1 MANEQSKKE
10 NKDTKE
16 TKGNNEN
23 MKEKFP
29 QIIVGVIAVIAIIF
43 GLFYFNNQSEQQGET
58 GEEAASEQDA
68 EAQNGEEGDVGGAQ
82 ADGEQQPTQTPISE
96 DQKEYTVQEG
106 DTLWSIAERRYGSG
120 YNYTDIIETN
130 DLQNPDDLAKGQK
143 LVLPD
148 VEAKTATE
156 DVQGEQAEADQSE
169 SPQAQEGEQQAEPDT
184 QVTQYTVQAGDSLA
198 IISEKVYGTQENWQR
213 IAEANNIMNPDHIA
227 VGMTLMIPRK

>member
-10 NKDTKE
+10 NKDNKE

-43 GLFYFNNQSEQQGET
+43 GLFYFNNQGEQQGET

-68 EAQNGEEGDVGGAQ
+68 EGENGEEGDVGGAQ

-120 YNYTDIIETN
+120 YNYTDIIEAN
-130 DLQNPDDLAKGQK
+130 DLQNPDGLVKGQK

-148 VEAKTATE
+148 VEPKTATG
-156 DVQGEQAEADQSE
+156 DVQGEQAEAGQTE
-169 SPQAQEGEQQAEPDT
+169 TEQAQEDQQQQPDT

-213 IAEANNIMNPDHIA
+213 IAEANNIMNPDHIS